1 MYHKIPDR
9 RTAIMDLTWA
19 AWLPL
24 ALLGLLVIPRIL
36 AMPTQYGANISEAI
50 SKRGLEDFS
59 THQGCKV
66 ISGNDLDS
74 YSPYDDI
81 SKCPGDDFQWVRPA
95 DSLSPGEQ
103 EYLAKRRPQLQKAWD
118 QRMKDV
124 GLESPLPEG
133 RLPVVAMALS
143 GGGYRAMISGSGM
156 AFQQND
162 TAGSVGN
169 ILSVSSYMAGLSGG
183 SWAVASYITNNG
195 RGPVDLANHVRNF
208 SPA

>member
-1 MYHKIPDR
+1 
-9 RTAIMDLTWA
+9 
-19 AWLPL
+19 
-24 ALLGLLVIPRIL
+24 
-36 AMPTQYGANISEAI
+36 MPTQYGANMSDAA
-50 SKRGLEDFS
+50 SKRGLEDFL
-59 THQGCKV
+59 THQICKA

-81 SKCPGDDFQWVRPA
+81 SKCPEGDFQWVRPA

-103 EYLAKRRPQLQKAWD
+103 EYLAKRRPQLQNAWD

-124 GLESPLPEG
+124 GLETPLPGG

-162 TAGSVGN
+162 TAGSVGD
-169 ILSVSSYMAGLSGG
+169 ILAVSSYMAGLSGG

-195 RGPVDLANHVRNF
+195 RGPVDLANNVRSV